1 MSRIQKEKLETY
13 LDLSL
18 KVVPETLKE
27 ENAVKAADSYNLDTN
42 QEKRKK
48 DAEKPLYFKRV

>member
-1 MSRIQKEKLETY
+1 MSRTEKEKLETY
-13 LDLSL
+13 MTLPLQA
-18 KVVPETLKE
+18 VPETSKE
-27 ENAVKAADSYNLDTN
+27 ENTVPAADRYHLDSN

>member
-1 MSRIQKEKLETY
+1 MSRTQKEKLETY
-13 LDLSL
+13 MTLPLQA
-18 KVVPETLKE
+18 VPKASKE
-27 ENAVKAADSYNLDTN
+27 ENAVPAADRYHLDNN